1 MFMDDTCMFYTPATD
16 DADLSAGRPDG
27 RQVVGGRSERLRAG
41 AVADRS
47 VGSVPGQALT
57 RV

>member
-1 MFMDDTCMFYTPATD
+1 MFYTPATD